1 MLRHDAH
8 GPTSSL
14 PSPLAAADAEA
25 RPQLLQPFAQTS
37 LEAAGLGLRLECTN
51 GVMLGGGEGEV
62 ASLPGG
68 VFEGILSVTG
78 IGVEEGA
85 PQLSALLQR
94 VETLVDGAAVLLPSQ
109 RSATHTVDVLE
120 KPLTE
125 GGGTAVSA
133 GRFAVRFSCK
143 PPAPPTP
150 AEAGAGAEAGA
161 PPRATLLPPPLALTN
176 FANATVTAEGE
187 VTGQFS
193 AHYRLRLQA
202 RPAAKEGSFE
212 TPPRILSEPLPLT
225 MF

>member
-1 MLRHDAH
+1 M
-8 GPTSSL
+8 
-14 PSPLAAADAEA
+14 
-25 RPQLLQPFAQTS
+25 
-37 LEAAGLGLRLECTN
+37 
-51 GVMLGGGEGEV
+51 
-62 ASLPGG
+62 
-68 VFEGILSVTG
+68 
-78 IGVEEGA
+78 
-85 PQLSALLQR
+85 
-94 VETLVDGAAVLLPSQ
+94 LLPSQ
-109 RSATHTVDVLE
+109 RSATHIVDVLE

-143 PPAPPTP
+143 PPAPPQQAEGGP
-150 AEAGAGAEAGA
+150 EAGAGAGAGAGA
-161 PPRATLLPPPLALTN
+161 PPRATLLPPPLTLTN
-176 FANATVTAEGE
+176 FANASVTSEP

>member
-1 MLRHDAH
+1 M
-8 GPTSSL
+8 
-14 PSPLAAADAEA
+14 
-25 RPQLLQPFAQTS
+25 
-37 LEAAGLGLRLECTN
+37 
-51 GVMLGGGEGEV
+51 
-62 ASLPGG
+62 
-68 VFEGILSVTG
+68 
-78 IGVEEGA
+78 
-85 PQLSALLQR
+85 
-94 VETLVDGAAVLLPSQ
+94 LLPSQ
-109 RSATHTVDVLE
+109 RSATHIVDVLE

-143 PPAPPTP
+143 PPAPPQP
-150 AEAGAGAEAGA
+150 QQAGAEAEAGA
-161 PPRATLLPPPLALTN
+161 PPRATLLPPPLTLTN
-176 FANATVTAEGE
+176 FANATVTSEP

>member
-1 MLRHDAH
+1 M
-8 GPTSSL
+8 
-14 PSPLAAADAEA
+14 
-25 RPQLLQPFAQTS
+25 
-37 LEAAGLGLRLECTN
+37 
-51 GVMLGGGEGEV
+51 
-62 ASLPGG
+62 
-68 VFEGILSVTG
+68 
-78 IGVEEGA
+78 
-85 PQLSALLQR
+85 
-94 VETLVDGAAVLLPSQ
+94 LLPSQ
-109 RSATHTVDVLE
+109 RSATHIVDVLE

-143 PPAPPTP
+143 PPAPPQP
-150 AEAGAGAEAGA
+150 QQAGAEAGAEAGA
-161 PPRATLLPPPLALTN
+161 PPRATLLPPPLTLTN
-176 FANATVTAEGE
+176 FANATVTSEP